1 MDGKTKAIVSHI
13 TFIGLIVAIV
23 LNNSEKDEQASF
35 YIRQQLGL
43 TLGGLCYFIVSS
55 IVGTILGFIPV
66 LGWILAILLGLL
78 SFVVS
83 VALLVGWIISL
94 IGAIEE
100 TQKPLPVVGQY
111 FQDWFKSL

>member
-23 LNNSEKDEQASF
+23 MNNSEKDEQASF

-43 TLGGLCYFIVSS
+43 TLGGLCYFIASS
-55 IVGTILGFIPV
+55 ILGAILMFIPV
-66 LGWILAILLGLL
+66 LGWIISILLTLL

-83 VALLVGWIISL
+83 VGLLVGWIISL

-100 TQKPLPVVGQY
+100 TQKPLPWVGDY
-111 FQDWFKSL
+111 FQKWFKSL